1 MTEKYKKFVIYKI
14 YNISTPEIFY
24 IGSTTNFNKRK
35 AQHKKNITNRVSKA
49 YHYPI
54 YQFIRCVGGFESF
67 IMEIYERYPCNS
79 REEGRIR
86 EQEIIDLL
94 KPELNMIGSA
104 IKKRIKD

>member
-1 MTEKYKKFVIYKI
+1 MTEKYKDFVIYKI

-24 IGSTTNFNKRK
+24 IGSTTNFSKRK
-35 AQHKKNITNRVSKA
+35 AQHKKNTTNKVSKA

-54 YQFIRCVGGFESF
+54 YQFIRVVGGFDYF
-67 IMEIYERYPCNS
+67 TMEIYERYPCNT

-86 EQEIIDLL
+86 EQEILDLL

-104 IKKRIKD
+104 IKKTD